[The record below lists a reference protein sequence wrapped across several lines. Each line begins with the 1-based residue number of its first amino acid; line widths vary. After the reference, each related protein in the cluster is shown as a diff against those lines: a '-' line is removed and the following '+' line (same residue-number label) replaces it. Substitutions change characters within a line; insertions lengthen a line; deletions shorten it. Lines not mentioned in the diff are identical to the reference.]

1 MQRLQLI
8 KAPEVD
14 DMHPALL
21 AAAVTLMP
29 VASETTA
36 PAPGTI
42 AIVARDAETTVDPT
56 VATFLAVIRRAILQT
71 AFLPLPDGGHGRYV
85 AKVAV
90 SQTSPGVVS
99 SAGSGSAAA
108 SNVTH
113 RGNGLSW
120 RLPSRKRQLH
130 DLIVTRLDVIV
141 VRRSDDHVVWT
152 GQATTARIEGTPAGM
167 PAVVAAAL
175 SEALFRQF
183 PCPLPGPV
191 SVP

>member
-1 MQRLQLI
+1 
-8 KAPEVD
+8 
-14 DMHPALL
+14 MHPALL

-29 VASETTA
+29 ATSETTA

-42 AIVARDAETTVDPT
+42 AIVATDAQKMADPIM
-56 VATFLAVIRRAILQT
+56 ATFLAVIRRALLRT
-71 AFLPLPDGGHGRYV
+71 EFLPLPDGGHGRYV

-90 SQTSPGVVS
+90 SQTSLGVVA
-99 SAGSGSAAA
+99 SAGSGSATA
-108 SNVTH
+108 SNLTH

-141 VRRSDDHVVWT
+141 VRRSDDLVVWT

-183 PCPLPGPV
+183 PRPLPGPV